1 MGRGQL
7 SIDVIFA
14 FTLITLTV
22 LSLVSLASRQVE
34 SAELTDKTSKLKVF
48 AIDLRDTVTKVYSSG
63 PGFSVK
69 KTVPMNL
76 RAGDKITVVLNST
89 SGRLDVSAV
98 IGGGEHYRVYQNL
111 PVPLVAT
118 TNVTL
123 NSTSPDL
130 WVYATYNQTAGAIDV
145 RVKK

>member
-14 FTLITLTV
+14 LTLITLTV
-22 LSLVSLASRQVE
+22 LSLVSLASHQVE
-34 SAELTDKTSKLKVF
+34 SAELMDKTSKLKVF
-48 AIDLRDTVTKVYSSG
+48 AIDLRDTVVKVYSSG

-76 RAGDKITVVLNST
+76 SAGDEITVVLNST
-89 SGRLDVSAV
+89 SGRLEVSAV
-98 IGGGEHYRVYQNL
+98 IGGERYRVYQNL

-118 TNVTL
+118 SSVTL
-123 NSTSPDL
+123 NSASPDL

>member
-98 IGGGEHYRVYQNL
+98 IGGEHYRVYQNL